1 VAENHDKV
9 RILAILTSDI
19 EGRIR
24 RQLNSLDLSPIFI
37 SHADELGHYVRNGE
51 VYQVALLPAS
61 LPDMDWWT
69 IWGDLALLDQKPAI
83 LVYAHTASFQLWSG
97 VLEAGGYDVIVE
109 PFTLEKLK
117 EAVLRAA
124 KSFEQQRDLDGAGN
138 NIEEEQ

>member
-1 VAENHDKV
+1 MAENHDKV
-9 RILAILTSDI
+9 RILAVLTSDI
-19 EGRIR
+19 EGRIQ
-24 RQLNSLDLSPIFI
+24 RQLNSLGMSPIFI

-69 IWGDLALLDQKPAI
+69 IWGDLALLDQRPAI

-109 PFTLEKLK
+109 PFTPETLK

-124 KSFEQQRDLDGAGN
+124 KSFAQQHDSDSAGHDVEQ
-138 NIEEEQ
+138 E

>member
-9 RILAILTSDI
+9 RILAVLTSDI
-19 EGRIR
+19 EGKIR
-24 RQLNSLDLSPIFI
+24 RQLNSLDMSPIFI
-37 SHADELGHYVRNGE
+37 NRADELGHFVRNGE

-69 IWGDLALLDQKPAI
+69 IWGDIALLDYRPAI

-109 PFTLEKLK
+109 PFTLEELK

-124 KSFEQQRDLDGAGN
+124 KSFEQQCDLDGTRDN
-138 NIEEEQ
+138 VEQE

>member
-1 VAENHDKV
+1 MVENHDKV
-9 RILAILTSDI
+9 RILAVLTSDI
-19 EGRIR
+19 EGKIR
-24 RQLNSLDLSPIFI
+24 RQLNSLDMSPIFI
-37 SHADELGHYVRNGE
+37 SRADELGHYVRNGE

-69 IWGDLALLDQKPAI
+69 IWGDLALLNHRPAI

-124 KSFEQQRDLDGAGN
+124 RSFEQQRDLDCAGDSVDQ
-138 NIEEEQ
+138 E